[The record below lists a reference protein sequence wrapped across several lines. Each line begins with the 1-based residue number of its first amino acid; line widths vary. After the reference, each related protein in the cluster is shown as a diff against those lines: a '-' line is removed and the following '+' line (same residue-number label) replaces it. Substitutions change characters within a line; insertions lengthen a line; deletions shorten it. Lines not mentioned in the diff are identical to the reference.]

1 MTSSAN
7 LPNSESTLSS
17 SALALLW
24 FGAAVSLAEILTGT
38 FLAPLGFEQ
47 GVKAILLGHVI
58 GGVLFWLAGYIGA
71 KTGKPAM
78 ETVKRSFGQR
88 GSMIFSLAN
97 VVQLV
102 GWTAIMVASG
112 AAAAQYLVPQLGAA
126 GWSLTIGALIALWIA
141 LDLKKMSRLQSFAS
155 ILLLLLTVLLSFVI
169 FNGEAATLPSSA
181 AQTLSFG
188 AAVELSVAMPLSW
201 LPLVSDY
208 TRSARRAGWGTTSA
222 TLAYFVGS
230 CWMFIIGLGA
240 ALFAGSG
247 DVAVIMASAGLGV
260 AAILIVVFST
270 VTTTF
275 LDAASAGISAAS
287 ISPKLNERHAGIT
300 AVALGTALAIF
311 APVNNFMD
319 FLFLIGSVFAPMIA
333 ILCVDFF
340 LLKQDASQQSFNWR
354 NLVLWLGGFALYRYS
369 MSWDFVLG
377 NTVPVM
383 LIVAAATLAVG
394 LLMRKLRPAGEVVL
408 AGQD

>member
-1 MTSSAN
+1 MSKLADSSN
-7 LPNSESTLSS
+7 RLSS
-17 SALALLW
+17 PALALLW
-24 FGAAVSLAEILTGT
+24 FGAAVSLAEIMTGT

-78 ETVKRSFGQR
+78 ETVKLSFGQR
-88 GSMIFSLAN
+88 GSLIFSLAN

-112 AAAAQYLVPQLGAA
+112 AAAAKYLVPQLGLAA
-126 GWSLTIGALIALWIA
+126 WSLVIGALIALWIA
-141 LDLKKMSRLQSFAS
+141 LELKNMSRLQSAMAV
-155 ILLLLLTVLLSFVI
+155 LLLLLTIALSFVI
-169 FNGEAATLPSSA
+169 FSAQAVALPVEA

-260 AAILIVVFST
+260 AAVLIVVFST

-340 LLKQDASQQSFNWR
+340 LLKQDASQQSVNWR
-354 NLVLWLGGFALYRYS
+354 NLALWLGGFALYRYS
-369 MSWDFVLG
+369 MTWDFVLG
-377 NTVPVM
+377 NTLPVM
-383 LIVAAATLAVG
+383 LIVATATLAIG

>member
-1 MTSSAN
+1 MSKLADSSN
-7 LPNSESTLSS
+7 RLSS
-17 SALALLW
+17 PALALLW

-78 ETVKRSFGQR
+78 ETVKLSFGQR

-112 AAAAQYLVPQLGAA
+112 AVAAQYLVPQLGLA
-126 GWSLTIGALIALWIA
+126 GWSLTIGALIALWIV
-141 LDLKKMSRLQSFAS
+141 LELKNMSRLQSATAV
-155 ILLLLLTVLLSFVI
+155 LLFLLTIALSFVI
-169 FNGEAATLPSSA
+169 FSAQATALPGLPTNA

-340 LLKQDASQQSFNWR
+340 LLKQDASQQSVNWR
-354 NLVLWLGGFALYRYS
+354 NLALWLGGFALYRYS

-377 NTVPVM
+377 NTLPVM
-383 LIVAAATLAVG
+383 LIVATATLAVG